1 MNADFQRIVER
12 MEGLLEKLRGS
23 PEYARDRMRGMP
35 RQGVYVLYEGGKPI
49 YVGRSNNIP
58 QRIRGHSA
66 ASRHESAT
74 FAFKLLREKLGNPEG
89 TRKEVQEE
97 YQEEYDLQRKRV
109 GDMTIRVVEIEDQRE
124 QTVFEIYAV
133 LALGTTRYNTFETH

>member
-1 MNADFQRIVER
+1 
-12 MEGLLEKLRGS
+12 
-23 PEYARDRMRGMP
+23 MP
-35 RQGVYVLYEGGKPI
+35 KQGVYVLYEGGKPI

-66 ASRHESAT
+66 SSRHESAT

-97 YQEEYDLQRKRV
+97 NQEEYDLQRKRV
-109 GDMTIRVVEIEDQRE
+109 GDMAIRAVEIKDQRD